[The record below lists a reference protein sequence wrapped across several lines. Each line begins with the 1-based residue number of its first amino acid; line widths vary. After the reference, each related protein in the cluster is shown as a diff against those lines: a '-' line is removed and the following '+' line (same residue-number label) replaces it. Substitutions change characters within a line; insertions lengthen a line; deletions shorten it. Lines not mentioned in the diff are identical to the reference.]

1 MNRKIIIEAIEQAAA
16 SLGYEFHCDDSRQMA
31 VAVKGYPAVW
41 LMPPQFAKIE
51 GRRHGKIT
59 FSVEL
64 HAMEDGAKY
73 SAAERRAAL
82 ERLEVDVVQLFSS
95 VSQHQRVVAV
105 NNLSMATSPKN
116 YSAHDNL
123 AIKAQAEVVVF
134 F

>member
-1 MNRKIIIEAIEQAAA
+1 
-16 SLGYEFHCDDSRQMA
+16 
-31 VAVKGYPAVW
+31 
-41 LMPPQFAKIE
+41 
-51 GRRHGKIT
+51 
-59 FSVEL
+59 
-64 HAMEDGAKY
+64 MEDGAKY

-105 NNLSMATSPKN
+105 NNMSMATNPKN
-116 YSAHDNL
+116 HSAHDNL